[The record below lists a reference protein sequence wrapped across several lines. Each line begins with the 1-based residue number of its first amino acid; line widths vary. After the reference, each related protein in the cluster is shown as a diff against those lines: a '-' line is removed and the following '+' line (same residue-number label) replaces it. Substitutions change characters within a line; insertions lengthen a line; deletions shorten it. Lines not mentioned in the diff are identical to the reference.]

1 MFTSKVV
8 PCGTRERQRP
18 AVNDEGGL
26 SGWKYLQLMFFT
38 MFYLIIL
45 LSVLLCAF
53 NECRSTEG
61 WFPPISLVIHSTWPK
76 DDSTF
81 IHNSTSRL
89 PSLSIL
95 NHRRHSSSG
104 NRTSLG
110 LLPTAVIFFNCC
122 RLLPTAVIFVNCCHL
137 LSSAVNC
144 CRLLSTVTVVNCC
157 RLLCF
162 RSAVSGFCF
171 FQEGQTNDV
180 FTKADFIYGCSLSL
194 TAPHLTVWL

>member
-53 NECRSTEG
+53 HECRSTEG

-89 PSLSIL
+89 LPLSIL
-95 NHRRHSSSG
+95 NHRRHSPSG

-122 RLLPTAVIFVNCCHL
+122 RLLPTAVIFVNCCQ
-137 LSSAVNC
+137 
-144 CRLLSTVTVVNCC
+144 LLSTAVACC
-157 RLLCF
+157 QQLLL
-162 RSAVSGFCF
+162 SIAAVCYVSCFCF
-171 FQEGQTNDV
+171 FQEGQTSDAL
-180 FTKADFIYGCSLSL
+180 TKADSIYGCSLSL